1 MTTATKTRQYDIA
14 DINLAERGRFRMQWA
29 AKEMPVLDLI
39 EERFKKEQ
47 PFKGIRM
54 AGAMHVTP
62 RRPT

>member
-1 MTTATKTRQYDIA
+1 MSVTKERQYDIA

-39 EERFKKEQ
+39 EERFKQEQ

-54 AGAMHVTP
+54 AAPCTSPP